1 MAWDLAQRVPV
12 HATSTYWLVP
22 GAKNLCMV
30 ATTPKS
36 PAISFACTSSSR
48 ALRRGIMHT
57 SLDTI
62 SGRRTMVGI
71 TPDGTHSALIQ
82 SGALTTSVRVRHGR
96 FVLRDSVAL
105 PPDQVTLR

>member
-22 GAKNLCMV
+22 GAKDLCMV

-48 ALRRGIMHT
+48 ALRRGIVHT

>member
-12 HATSTYWLVP
+12 QGTNAYWLVP
-22 GAKNLCMV
+22 GAKKLCIV

-36 PAISFACTSSSR
+36 PAISFACTSASR
-48 ALRRGIMHT
+48 ALRRGIMNT
-57 SLDTI
+57 SLNRITR
-62 SGRRTMVGI
+62 RRTMVGV
-71 TPDGTHSALIQ
+71 TPDGTRSALIQ
-82 SGALTTSVRVRHGR
+82 SGVLTSSVRVRHGL